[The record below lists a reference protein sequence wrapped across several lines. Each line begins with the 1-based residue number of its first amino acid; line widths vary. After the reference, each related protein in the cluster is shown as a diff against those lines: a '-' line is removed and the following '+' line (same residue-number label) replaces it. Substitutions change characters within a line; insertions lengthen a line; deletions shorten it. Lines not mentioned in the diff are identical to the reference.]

1 MKQNRHMRLQ
11 GDIKD
16 RGMVKWQ
23 GMMLPEH
30 MKMLKDWYAEDDRD
44 PEPQLT
50 ADDFTLI
57 QEEIETALARQCEVR
72 IKTWRDH
79 KFSYHKGVIKRL
91 DAEKRTLVC
100 EDPFSEYRIRADDIV
115 DIRQVD

>member
-1 MKQNRHMRLQ
+1 MKRNKHMQLQ

-30 MKMLKDWYAEDDRD
+30 MKLLREWYEEDEQDEKPVLDETDLER
-44 PEPQLT
+44 
-50 ADDFTLI
+50 I
-57 QEEIETALARQCEVR
+57 QEEIGIALTRQCEVR

-79 KFSYHKGVIKRL
+79 KFEYHKGVIKQV
-91 DAEKRTLVC
+91 DSEKRTLVC
-100 EDPFSEYRIRADDIV
+100 EDPFSEYRIAAEEIIDI
-115 DIRQVD
+115 QMTE